1 MIFEAIAV
9 GKVALEALQTVRG
22 LLEEGKGIAEAGRD
36 LGKVFDA
43 KEQIQ
48 GRIDSGD
55 ADDADFW
62 EMEKIKQ
69 AEKELYEQMD
79 WLGRPGLKDDY
90 LRWQR
95 TRKELKENER
105 KRVEAKRLAK
115 RKAIKNGLLITGVV
129 VGVLTAVGAI
139 GFMVYWMVNVR
150 GR

>member
-9 GKVALEALQTVRG
+9 GKVALEALQTVKG

-48 GRIDSGD
+48 ERIDAGD
-55 ADDADFW
+55 ADDSDFW
-62 EMEKIKQ
+62 ELEKIKQ

-105 KRVEAKRLAK
+105 KRVEAKKLAK
-115 RKAIKNGLLITGVV
+115 RKAIKNGLVIGGVV
-129 VGVLTAVGAI
+129 VLSLTAVGAGI
-139 GFMVYWMVNVR
+139 FMLLWLMSMKER
-150 GR
+150 